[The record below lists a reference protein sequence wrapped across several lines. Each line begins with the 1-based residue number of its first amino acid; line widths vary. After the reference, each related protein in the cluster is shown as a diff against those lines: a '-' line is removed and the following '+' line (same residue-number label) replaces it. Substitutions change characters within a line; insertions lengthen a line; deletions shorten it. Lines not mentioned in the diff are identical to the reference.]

1 MRWRWWLADAEPDRP
16 SLRVKVHIRRTE
28 HRPRIDE
35 VGAESRGK
43 TSHCPSPLT
52 AAEGLIP
59 AHTGKTHGR
68 GLSLLGKKPHPRS
81 RGENALEAIVAPA
94 SMGSSPLT
102 RGKLNRGAPRDVDER
117 LIPAHAGKT
126 RGIRRPERRWGLI
139 PAHAGKTASGREV
152 RSRPRAHPRSR
163 GENRFRA
170 AWLAPPTGSSPL
182 TRGKLALDGLHP
194 RPVGLIPAHA
204 GKTTVR
210 LRVDWVRRSS
220 SPLTRGK
227 LFEQIASTWQWR
239 LIPAHAGKTSL
250 TARFLP

>member
-81 RGENALEAIVAPA
+81 RGENAWDPATGA
-94 SMGSSPLT
+94 SMGAHPRSRGQNRIRARSAISSAGSSPLT
-102 RGKLNRGAPRDVDER
+102 RAKPYPGAKCDLVR
-117 LIPAHAGKT
+117 
-126 RGIRRPERRWGLI
+126 GLI
-139 PAHAGKTASGREV
+139 PAHAGKTGFV
-152 RSRPRAHPRSR
+152 RRGWHLPPAHPRSR
-163 GENRFRA
+163 GEN
-170 AWLAPPTGSSPL
+170 
-182 TRGKLALDGLHP
+182 
-194 RPVGLIPAHA
+194 
-204 GKTTVR
+204 
-210 LRVDWVRRSS
+210 
-220 SPLTRGK
+220 
-227 LFEQIASTWQWR
+227 
-239 LIPAHAGKTSL
+239 
-250 TARFLP
+250 LPSMVCTHDP

>member
-81 RGENALEAIVAPA
+81 RGENAWDPATGA
-94 SMGSSPLT
+94 SMGAHPRSRGQNRIRARSAISSAGSSPLT
-102 RGKLNRGAPRDVDER
+102 RGKPVSCGVVGTSHR

-126 RGIRRPERRWGLI
+126 CPRWSA
-139 PAHAGKTASGREV
+139 PTTR
-152 RSRPRAHPRSR
+152 RAHPRSR
-163 GENRFRA
+163 GENHREA
-170 AWLAPPTGSSPL
+170 SG
-182 TRGKLALDGLHP
+182 GL
-194 RPVGLIPAHA
+194 GATELIPAHA
-204 GKTTVR
+204 GKTIR
-210 LRVDWVRRSS
+210 ADR
-220 SPLTRGK
+220 
-227 LFEQIASTWQWR
+227 
-239 LIPAHAGKTSL
+239 
-250 TARFLP
+250 